1 MGKVTCLTI
10 LKESRNISLNR
21 QESLLSHPLHP
32 SSSLL
37 PLVSFS
43 AVRLVCF
50 WYCLCLSP
58 GLLFLSSIGVRP
70 LVPAFSHTSRI
81 DLRLQCQVKV
91 KDQTLEVR
99 GNVAKALSTYLVG
112 EMSVK
117 MQKAVDHKCLV
128 KLRLHYSD
136 LLLMCQCKNSA
147 AIFKMAKIRPSR

>member
-43 AVRLVCF
+43 ALRLVCF
-50 WYCLCLSP
+50 WYCLFLSP

-70 LVPAFSHTSRI
+70 LVPVFSHTSRI

-99 GNVAKALSTYLVG
+99 GNVAKLLALIWWENECENAESCR
-112 EMSVK
+112 S
-117 MQKAVDHKCLV
+117 KCLV

-136 LLLMCQCKNSA
+136 CFWCASA
-147 AIFKMAKIRPSR
+147 RTLKPFSKWPK